1 MRRAGTAKIDKPAN
15 SIVMVNRR
23 TVLAMLSAAAVASTQ
38 ARASAA
44 GLTPLNVGSSA
55 EDDIGPVLYGIA
67 TGAFAKAGLDVQVT
81 LLGSGSAAASAVAG
95 GSLQIAKS
103 SSLPLVTAHARGVP
117 FTIIASGTI
126 STSDHPSSVI
136 VVRPDSQLHAPRDF
150 NGKTFGQ
157 NSLGDVG
164 VLLSRA
170 WLDANGGDSRSLKF
184 LEMPGISVGP
194 ALAEG
199 RIDAATL
206 RNPGL
211 AAVLGAGQGK
221 AFAHPGDALGKR
233 IVISAWFCT
242 LDYVAANRD
251 IVRRFA
257 RVMHDASAYSNAN
270 PHEMA
275 KYLAPYFHQDVANLK
290 RTDPALLGAT
300 LEAGELQ
307 PIVDAA
313 QRYGLIAKGFPAT
326 ELLAAR

>member
-1 MRRAGTAKIDKPAN
+1 MP
-15 SIVMVNRR
+15 NRR
-23 TVLAMLSAAAVASTQ
+23 TALSLLSAGALAVAG
-38 ARASAA
+38 ARAARAA
-44 GLTPLNVGSSA
+44 TLTPLSVGSSA
-55 EDDIGPVLYGIA
+55 EDDIGPVLYGLA

-81 LLGSGSAAASAVAG
+81 LLGSGSAAAAAVAG
-95 GSLQIAKS
+95 GTLQIAKS
-103 SSLPLVTAHARGVP
+103 SSLPLVTAHARGLP
-117 FTIIASGTI
+117 FTIITPGTI

-136 VVRPDSQLHAPRDF
+136 VVRPGSALRAPRDF
-150 NGKTFGQ
+150 NGKIFGQ

-184 LEMPGISVGP
+184 LEMPGTAVGP
-194 ALAEG
+194 ALVEG

-211 AAVLGAGQGK
+211 AAVIGSGQGK

-233 IVISAWFCT
+233 IVISAWFST
-242 LDYVAANRD
+242 AEYVAANRD
-251 IVRRFA
+251 VVRRFA
-257 RVMHDASAYSNAN
+257 SVMHDASTYSNAN

-275 KYLAPYFHQDVANLK
+275 KYLAPYFHQDVAILQ

-300 LEAGELQ
+300 LDAGELQ

-313 QRYGLIAKGFPAT
+313 QRYGLIAKTFPAA

>member
-1 MRRAGTAKIDKPAN
+1 MRRAGAAKIDTPAN
-15 SIVMVNRR
+15 SVGMIKRR
-23 TVLAMLSAAAVASTQ
+23 ALLAMLSAAAVASAR

-44 GLTPLNVGSSA
+44 GLTTLNVGSSA
-55 EDDIGPVLYGIA
+55 EDDLGPVLYGIT

-126 STSDHPSSVI
+126 STTDHPSSVI
-136 VVRPDSQLHAPRDF
+136 VVRPDSALRTPRDF

-157 NSLGDVG
+157 NSLCDVG

-170 WLDANGGDSRSLKF
+170 WVDANGGDSRTLKF

-233 IVISAWFCT
+233 IVISAWFST
-242 LDYVAANRD
+242 RDYVAANGD
-251 IVRRFA
+251 LVRRFA
-257 RVMHDASAYSNAN
+257 GVMHDASAYSNAN
-270 PHEMA
+270 PREMA
-275 KYLAPYFHQDVANLK
+275 KYLAPYFHQDIANLN

-313 QRYGLIAKGFPAT
+313 QRYGLIAKGFPAG
-326 ELLAAR
+326 ELIAVR